1 MEELA
6 GEIKRRMGIIES
18 YSRNYAE
25 YLRRGDYAKA
35 SEMLWEIVN
44 NLASIL
50 SILYGGK
57 PISKHDELRSFVN
70 SLAAALKREDIV
82 RWFRAC
88 ERLHSN
94 FFHNFMDEETFGEYR
109 AEAEKLIDA
118 LQRLVAE
125 KLRELGISL

>member
-1 MEELA
+1 VEELA
-6 GEIKRRMGIIES
+6 GEIKRRMSIIEN

-35 SEMLWEIVN
+35 SEMLWGIVN

-50 SILYGGK
+50 SILHGGK
-57 PISKHDELRSFVN
+57 PISRHDELRSFMN

-82 RWFRAC
+82 KQFSAC

-94 FFHNFMDEETFGEYR
+94 FFHNFMDEEEFEEYR
-109 AEAEKLIDA
+109 VEAEKLIDA
-118 LQRLVAE
+118 LQRLAAE
-125 KLRELGISL
+125 KLRQLGVSP